1 MSIVWTA
8 PTGEH
13 PARAA
18 SRRSMDAVV
27 CKAKKAWLDLFAP
40 DAVVEDPVGTS
51 AFDPVGAGHRGRD
64 AIGAFW
70 DLAIAKVVDFTFT
83 IHDSFAAGNESANV
97 GTISAFLPGGWRV
110 DTEGVFVYRVNE
122 SGLVTSLRAFW
133 EVDRVMATARQ
144 VSDDGTSAPS

>member
-8 PTGEH
+8 PTVEH
-13 PARAA
+13 PARDA

-27 CKAKKAWLDLFAP
+27 RKAKTEWLDLFAT

-64 AIGAFW
+64 AIAAFW
-70 DLAIAKVVDFTFT
+70 DLAIDKVVQFTFT
-83 IHDSFAAGNESANV
+83 IHDSFAAGDESANV
-97 GTISAFLPGGWRV
+97 GVISAYLPGGWRV

-122 SGLVTSLRAFW
+122 SGLILSLRAFW

-144 VSDDGTSAPS
+144 VSDGASAPS